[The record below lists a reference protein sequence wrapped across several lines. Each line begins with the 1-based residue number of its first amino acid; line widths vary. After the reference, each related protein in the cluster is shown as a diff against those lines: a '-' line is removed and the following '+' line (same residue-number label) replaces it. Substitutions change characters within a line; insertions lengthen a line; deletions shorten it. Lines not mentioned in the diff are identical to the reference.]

1 MIWGFKTIAIFDV
14 WTFEHLLSGISI
26 GALAAAYNNK
36 IFKNKVDISSR
47 DIKTRYFDLILVL
60 LAAYSWE
67 TVEHYLEVGLLGDV
81 VAYWFQG
88 VEFWPN
94 RILSDPLITV
104 VGYYIAKGNPKLVIP
119 ARIMSL
125 IWLLVHV
132 LIFPHSM
139 YLHEIFQNF

>member
-1 MIWGFKTIAIFDV
+1 MIWGLKTVSIFDV
-14 WTFEHLLSGISI
+14 WSIEHFLSGISI
-26 GALAAAYNNK
+26 GALAVRCNMK
-36 IFKNKVDISSR
+36 IFKNKLDLDSG
-47 DIKTRYFDLILVL
+47 DIKTRYFALIFVL

-67 TVEHYLEVGLLGDV
+67 TVEHYMESGLTGDV

-104 VGYYIAKGNPKLVIP
+104 VGYYIARANPSLVTP
-119 ARIMSL
+119 ARIVSL

-139 YLHEIFQNF
+139 FLHEIF

>member
-1 MIWGFKTIAIFDV
+1 MIWGLKTVSIIDV
-14 WTFEHLLSGISI
+14 WTIEHFLSGISI
-26 GALAAAYNNK
+26 GAVAVRCNMK
-36 IFKNKVDISSR
+36 IFKNKLDLDSR
-47 DIKTRYFDLILVL
+47 DIKTRYFDLIFVL

-67 TVEHYLEVGLLGDV
+67 TVEHYMESGLMGDV

-104 VGYYIAKGNPKLVIP
+104 VGYYIARAKPALVPP
-119 ARIMSL
+119 ARIVSL

-132 LIFPHSM
+132 FIFPHSM
-139 YLHEIFQNF
+139 YLHEIF

>member
-1 MIWGFKTIAIFDV
+1 MIWGYKTVSIFDV
-14 WTFEHLLSGISI
+14 WTIEHLLSGISI
-26 GALAAAYNNK
+26 GAVAVRCNMK
-36 IFKNKVDISSR
+36 IFKNKLDLDSR
-47 DIKTRYFDLILVL
+47 DIKTRYFDLIFVL
-60 LAAYSWE
+60 LVAYSWE
-67 TVEHYLEVGLLGDV
+67 TVEHYMESGLMGDV

-104 VGYYIAKGNPKLVIP
+104 VGYYIAMANPVLVTP

-132 LIFPHSM
+132 FIFPHSM
-139 YLHEIFQNF
+139 YLHEIF